1 MTKETITISKEEHT
15 QLLEDSHFLQC
26 LQDAG
31 VDNWDGYDFAQEM
44 YDSEKDLEDA
54 EEN

>member
-1 MTKETITISKEEHT
+1 MNKETITISKQVYDE
-15 QLLEDSHFLQC
+15 LLEDSHFLQC

-31 VDNWDGYDFAQEM
+31 VDNWDGYDFAREA
-44 YDSEKDLEDA
+44 YNSESQLEDD